1 MWHQTLSVRGVLS
14 MALFTRGGAVF
25 LAIAQAN
32 AGSNSLL
39 LRWSS
44 NEFTNFQEVP
54 ISGTTQVEALTSGD
68 DIYLIFAKT
77 LFLGKTIECL
87 QAIYSCHRKYLA
99 FILCSYGNTLVIFFL
114 ANL

>member
-1 MWHQTLSVRGVLS
+1 
-14 MALFTRGGAVF
+14 MALFTRGVAVF

-99 FILCSYGNTLVIFFL
+99 FILCSYGNTLVIFFFG
-114 ANL
+114 

>member
-25 LAIAQAN
+25 LAISQAN
-32 AGSNSLL
+32 ARSNSLL
-39 LRWSS
+39 FRWSS
-44 NEFTNFQEVP
+44 NEFINFQEVP

-77 LFLGKTIECL
+77 IFLGKMIECL
-87 QAIYSCHRKYLA
+87 QGIVFASCCQKYLA
-99 FILCSYGNTLVIFFL
+99 FMLCSYENTLVIFFS
-114 ANL
+114 